1 VSTGVRILR
10 GVFALFALIAIVVGI
25 PITLWLMGNPLLPDH
40 VPGLDEAAAAL
51 RSPTDGRFVLGF
63 LVVCGW
69 LFWLHLA
76 VSTAAEVADHVRAGT
91 RRRLD
96 RRGFRTSRVV
106 TGMLIVWLV
115 AMFASPAASS
125 ASVPAAVPVS
135 ASFDPTPSAAHFA
148 SLDADPPG
156 PVGPDYTVVPRDSLW
171 GIAEKT
177 LGDPLRWR
185 QIFDLNAGRVQSD
198 GGRLDDRSLLH
209 VGWILR
215 LPPEAA
221 TPVLGGQQVRVQSG
235 DTLSGLATTY
245 LHDANQYPKLY
256 QANAGRPQADG
267 RSLQDPDLI
276 RPGWVFALPSDAD
289 ATGHATDPGVHDQPA
304 PPSPVRPVPPPVVT
318 TPAPSS
324 RSPATAAVP
333 AAPSS
338 SSPTHAPTTPTTPTA
353 ANPARPPAPAPA
365 NSTDAAILP
374 VAITISG
381 VVAAAFVSGLALLR
395 RRQLRFR
402 RTGRHIALPDHAHYP
417 IETTAVASARTDD
430 TRILDLALRSVAAL
444 CDPLDDYPDLAAAW
458 LAGDQVDLVLAC
470 PYPPRSPFTVGDDES
485 RWHISAEAELPVHD
499 DEPAAMANPFPAVA
513 AFGTGDDGSATLLLD
528 LEHHGAIH
536 VVGDR
541 HRAQDLLRNVAV
553 ELALSRWAD
562 ATQILLVG
570 LEPQLA
576 ELPPGRIGHVP
587 DVATAV
593 ARLRAA
599 AAETREHLDRLS
611 TDSIL
616 DARVH
621 DQYSETWIVTVLIV
635 ADPAADDEAL
645 LADLCR
651 ELSTAGR
658 TSTAILTGG
667 ASFTLPG
674 LLVHVRPDGSTH
686 IPDVTDTQLQAVQ
699 IAAELALGLVSVIG
713 TTFEPDVPVPT
724 ATDPSPW
731 AIEMTID
738 GALSRDHA
746 SVPDHE
752 DDRPDADLEPPDAPP
767 VVLPEPR
774 RDGDFTATADQR
786 AAGPA
791 ANPGPERTLL
801 RAELNDPDLDAD
813 LDRWRS
819 AEPPSR
825 PLIAI
830 LGEPEMRAPGVRP
843 NRRVPWLLEVALYL
857 ALHPQGVDRDKIS
870 TDLWPE
876 GRNIQPPTIRR
887 AIAEVR
893 AWAGQD
899 ISTDPP
905 TDFVPPI
912 SSSGTDRYRMFGQ
925 LCDWD
930 LFRRLRKRAQARHA
944 AGHHTEAITDYQA
957 ALSLVRGPVLRP
969 IRERGYAWLRNPDQH
984 HDSIVPAFIIDAAH
998 ELVDLA
1004 LERDDLPLAR
1014 SAAETARLVDPDL
1027 TFDRPFT
1034 DLMRVAHAEGN
1045 LAEMREHADLLLA
1058 ERDFEVGEDLPPES
1072 FAVFNA
1078 LFPHGLRTPAS

>member
-1 VSTGVRILR
+1 MRILR
-10 GVFALFALIAIVVGI
+10 GVFALAALIAIVVGI
-25 PITLWLMGNPLLPDH
+25 PILLWLLGSPLLPDH
-40 VPGLDEAAAAL
+40 MPGIEEAAAAL
-51 RSPTDGRFVLGF
+51 RSPADGRFVLGF

-76 VSTAAEVADHVRAGT
+76 VSTAAEVTDHVRAGT

-96 RRGFRTSRVV
+96 RRGFRTSRAV

-125 ASVPAAVPVS
+125 ASVPAAMSVS
-135 ASFDPTPSAAHFA
+135 ASFDPTPAAAHLA
-148 SLDADPPG
+148 SLDTDRAEA
-156 PVGPDYTVVPRDSLW
+156 VGPDYTVVPRDSLW
-171 GIAEKT
+171 SIAEKT

-185 QIFDLNAGRVQSD
+185 QIFDLNAGRMQSD

-209 VGWILR
+209 VGWVLR
-215 LPPEAA
+215 LPLETAPP
-221 TPVLGGQQVRVQSG
+221 PVLRGRQVHVQSG
-235 DTLSGLATTY
+235 DTLTGLATEY
-245 LHDANQYPKLY
+245 LHDAQQYPKLY

-267 RSLQDPDLI
+267 RSLRDPDLI
-276 RPGWVFALPSDAD
+276 RPGWVLTLPSDAD
-289 ATGHATDPGVHDQPA
+289 TTDHATDPGVDDQPA
-304 PPSPVRPVPPPVVT
+304 PPSPVPPETPPVVT

-324 RSPATAAVP
+324 RPPAPATVP

-338 SSPTHAPTTPTTPTA
+338 SPTHVSTA
-353 ANPARPPAPAPA
+353 ADPLRPLAPPMAAPAS
-365 NSTDAAILP
+365 STDSAFLPAAIA
-374 VAITISG
+374 VSG
-381 VVAAAFVSGLALLR
+381 VVAAAFVSGLVLLR

-402 RTGRHIALPDHAHYP
+402 RTGRHIALPDHAHSP

-430 TRILDLALRSVAAL
+430 TRLLDLALRSVATL
-444 CDPLDDYPDLAAAW
+444 CAPPDGYPDLTAAW
-458 LAGDQVDLVLAC
+458 LAVDDIDLVLAG
-470 PYPPRSPFTVGDDES
+470 PYPPPPPFTAGDDES
-485 RWHISAEAELPVHD
+485 VWHVRSDAELPVQD
-499 DEPAAMANPFPAVA
+499 GETAAVANPFPAVA
-513 AFGTGDDGSATLLLD
+513 AFGTGDDGSTTLLLD
-528 LEHHGAIH
+528 LEHHGAVH

-562 ATQILLVG
+562 ATEILVVG
-570 LEPQLA
+570 LEPELA
-576 ELPPGRIGHVP
+576 ELPPGRISRVI

-593 ARLRAA
+593 ARLRTA
-599 AAETREHLDRLS
+599 AAETRHHLDRMS
-611 TDSIL
+611 TDSVL
-616 DARVH
+616 DARIH

-635 ADPAADDEAL
+635 ADPAKADEAL

-667 ASFTLPG
+667 ADYALPG
-674 LLVHVRPDGSTH
+674 LQVQVRPDGSAH
-686 IPDVTDTQLQAVQ
+686 IPDVTDIRLQAVQ
-699 IAAELALGLVSVIG
+699 ISPELALGLVSVIG
-713 TTFEPDVPVPT
+713 TTFDPDVPVPA
-724 ATDPSPW
+724 ATDPNPW

-738 GALSRDHA
+738 GALR
-746 SVPDHE
+746 PDDVSDQDVE
-752 DDRPDADLEPPDAPP
+752 DDRPDADLEPPDSPP
-767 VVLPEPR
+767 VVQPEPCE
-774 RDGDFTATADQR
+774 DAAFTASADQS
-786 AAGPA
+786 AAGSA
-791 ANPGPERTLL
+791 ASPGPERTLL
-801 RAELNDPDLDAD
+801 RAELNDPDLDPD
-813 LDRWRS
+813 LDLWRS

-830 LGEPEMRAPGVRP
+830 LGEPEMCAPGVRP

-899 ISTDPP
+899 TSTDPP
-905 TDFVPPI
+905 TDFVPSI
-912 SSSGTDRYRMFGQ
+912 SSSGTDRYRLLGQ

-969 IRERGYAWLRNPDQH
+969 LRERGYAWLRNPDQH
-984 HDSIVPAFIIDAAH
+984 YDSIVPAFIIDAAH

-1004 LERDDLPLAR
+1004 LERGDLPLAR

-1034 DLMRVAHAEGN
+1034 DLMRVSHAEGN
-1045 LAEMREHADLLLA
+1045 LAEMREHADLLLS

-1078 LFPHGLRTPAS
+1078 LFPHGLRAPAS